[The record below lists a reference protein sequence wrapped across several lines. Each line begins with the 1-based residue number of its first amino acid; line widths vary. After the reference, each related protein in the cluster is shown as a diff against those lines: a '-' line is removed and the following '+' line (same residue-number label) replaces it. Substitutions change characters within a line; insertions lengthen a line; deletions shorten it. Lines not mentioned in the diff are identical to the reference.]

1 MAPKSHSR
9 APEPAPKVQRDAG
22 PTSGHRHLV
31 SRVDDDASVR
41 RALQRLVESAGFAV
55 ETFASGCQLLDFG
68 GLARTAC
75 LVIDVHL
82 GDMIGFELRRTLIT
96 GGVRIPTIFIT
107 AYDDEATHQCAKRA
121 GAVSYLTKPLDGQ
134 VLAWAL

>member
-1 MAPKSHSR
+1 MATL
-9 APEPAPKVQRDAG
+9 PADTA
-22 PTSGHRHLV
+22 TLV

-55 ETFASGCQLLDFG
+55 ETFASGRQLLDFG